1 MEVYNEATAFVR
13 KALSAAPRS
22 QPGKKENDSSDFTG
36 ARREHTIELL
46 GEEYGTRLLR
56 EASETKTSDA
66 PAKLALL
73 HHLHGNV
80 DDVRFWAAVAAVA
93 NREYTP
99 PASIQESLEEARRY
113 ALGYQ
118 RARDFAAARVYLSLA
133 ADKEDALSAFQ
144 LGIMAESEADV
155 TEAIAWYKK
164 AATFG
169 HPDGDERAYR
179 LWRTLH

>member
-1 MEVYNEATAFVR
+1 MEVYNEAAAFATKVLR
-13 KALSAAPRS
+13 AATRS
-22 QPGKKENDSSDFTG
+22 RPWKNENDSSDFTG

-46 GEEYGTRLLR
+46 GEEYGMRLLR
-56 EASETKTSDA
+56 EASETQTSDA

-80 DDVRFWAAVAAVA
+80 DDVRFWTSVAAVA
-93 NREYTP
+93 NLDYAP
-99 PASIQESLEEARRY
+99 PASIQEALEEARKY

-118 RARDFAAARVYLSLA
+118 RAQDFAAARIYLSLA
-133 ADKEDALSAFQ
+133 ADKEDALAAFR
-144 LGIMAESEADV
+144 LGIMAESEADT

-164 AATFG
+164 AAAFG
-169 HPDGDERAYR
+169 HPDGDQCAYR